1 MPLQNRSGTSTVKC
15 QSARDTIIQ
24 MKIAILVT
32 VDGAAGLIHG
42 MPPAS
47 GRDHGPGRRCGDR
60 IAR

>member
-1 MPLQNRSGTSTVKC
+1 MPPQNRSGTSTVKC

-32 VDGAAGLIHG
+32 VDGAAGLLDG
-42 MPPAS
+42 MPPHPAAITA
-47 GRDHGPGRRCGDR
+47 PGRRCGDR